1 MDVNSNERRRQ
12 TRSNVYHYLYGA
24 QEFCTRQ
31 SLAQALDLSLPTIY
45 QNLTDLVD
53 AGLVRYAGQSQS
65 TGGRKA
71 SGLAIVPD
79 ARVAVGIAL
88 TEDRLR
94 FSAAD
99 LRLNEIA
106 YHKVS
111 HTSNF
116 EMEELGT
123 LVARELEQFLDTY
136 HIDRSRLLGVCIAMA
151 GVTDPEG
158 GHLLYAPT
166 MHLRNVELSGL
177 TRSIPYPTYVENDAT
192 CSGYAEWFMRG
203 DQENLAYLSL
213 ENGVGGAFIS
223 NGIVYGGDNRRSAE
237 FGHLCVEPGGLPCA
251 CGKWGCLEAY
261 CSDWRIRNTFG
272 VSLKEFFEGVNQGNP
287 EYAALWKDFLFHLAI
302 GASNIRMALDCTV
315 VLGGFMSQYLD
326 PYLPMLREYAA
337 ANDPFER
344 RADYLQLGILRSHA
358 VSFGIFWIPS
368 DSLQK
373 CRCFPAAQRRKS
385 PRCARR
391 TPCHARCSGHSI
403 PLEAGCRPL
412 ELPRHNLGGFLS
424 TQFFDQPPPGLSP
437 GGAFCVRSARSV
449 KSE

>member
-94 FSAAD
+94 FSAAE

-116 EMEELGT
+116 EMEELGA
-123 LVARELEQFLDTY
+123 LVARELEQFLDAY

-223 NGIVYGGDNRRSAE
+223 NGVVYGGDNRRSAE

-344 RADYLQLGILRSHA
+344 RADYLQLGVLRSHA
-358 VSFGIFWIPS
+358 VPLG
-368 DSLQK
+368 
-373 CRCFPAAQRRKS
+373 AALHFIRD
-385 PRCARR
+385 
-391 TPCHARCSGHSI
+391 
-403 PLEAGCRPL
+403 
-412 ELPRHNLGGFLS
+412 FLD
-424 TQFFDQPPPGLSP
+424 T
-437 GGAFCVRSARSV
+437 V
-449 KSE
+449 

>member
-1 MDVNSNERRRQ
+1 M
-12 TRSNVYHYLYGA
+12 
-24 QEFCTRQ
+24 
-31 SLAQALDLSLPTIY
+31 
-45 QNLTDLVD
+45 
-53 AGLVRYAGQSQS
+53 
-65 TGGRKA
+65 
-71 SGLAIVPD
+71 
-79 ARVAVGIAL
+79 
-88 TEDRLR
+88 
-94 FSAAD
+94 
-99 LRLNEIA
+99 
-106 YHKVS
+106 S

-116 EMEELGT
+116 EMEELGA
-123 LVARELEQFLDTY
+123 LVARELEQFLDAY

-223 NGIVYGGDNRRSAE
+223 NGVVYGGDNRRSAE

-344 RADYLQLGILRSHA
+344 RADYLQLGVLRSHA
-358 VSFGIFWIPS
+358 VPLG
-368 DSLQK
+368 
-373 CRCFPAAQRRKS
+373 AALHFIRD
-385 PRCARR
+385 
-391 TPCHARCSGHSI
+391 
-403 PLEAGCRPL
+403 
-412 ELPRHNLGGFLS
+412 FLD
-424 TQFFDQPPPGLSP
+424 T
-437 GGAFCVRSARSV
+437 V
-449 KSE
+449 

>member
-116 EMEELGT
+116 EMEELGA

-344 RADYLQLGILRSHA
+344 RADYLQLGAWTFSRRRFLCPLRLRRKIRVILS
-358 VSFGIFWIPS
+358 GILLS
-368 DSLQK
+368 S
-373 CRCFPAAQRRKS
+373 CQRR
-385 PRCARR
+385 A
-391 TPCHARCSGHSI
+391 AV
-403 PLEAGCRPL
+403 L
-412 ELPRHNLGGFLS
+412 
-424 TQFFDQPPPGLSP
+424 
-437 GGAFCVRSARSV
+437 
-449 KSE
+449 

>member
-116 EMEELGT
+116 EMEELGA

-223 NGIVYGGDNRRSAE
+223 NGVVYGGDNRRSAE

-344 RADYLQLGILRSHA
+344 RADYLQLGVLRSHA
-358 VSFGIFWIPS
+358 VPLGAALHFIRDFFGYRLMPS
-368 DSLQK
+368 
-373 CRCFPAAQRRKS
+373 RA
-385 PRCARR
+385 
-391 TPCHARCSGHSI
+391 
-403 PLEAGCRPL
+403 
-412 ELPRHNLGGFLS
+412 
-424 TQFFDQPPPGLSP
+424 PGPHSP
-437 GGAFCVRSARSV
+437 GGAFCVRSVCGA

>member
-358 VSFGIFWIPS
+358 VPLG
-368 DSLQK
+368 
-373 CRCFPAAQRRKS
+373 AALHFIRDFLDTILLSSCQRRT
-385 PRCARR
+385 AV
-391 TPCHARCSGHSI
+391 
-403 PLEAGCRPL
+403 L
-412 ELPRHNLGGFLS
+412 
-424 TQFFDQPPPGLSP
+424 
-437 GGAFCVRSARSV
+437 
-449 KSE
+449 

>member
-94 FSAAD
+94 FSVAD

-223 NGIVYGGDNRRSAE
+223 NGVVYGGDNRRSAE

-358 VSFGIFWIPS
+358 VPLG
-368 DSLQK
+368 
-373 CRCFPAAQRRKS
+373 AALHFIRD
-385 PRCARR
+385 
-391 TPCHARCSGHSI
+391 
-403 PLEAGCRPL
+403 
-412 ELPRHNLGGFLS
+412 FLD
-424 TQFFDQPPPGLSP
+424 T
-437 GGAFCVRSARSV
+437 V
-449 KSE
+449 

>member
-223 NGIVYGGDNRRSAE
+223 NGVVYGGDNRRSAE

-358 VSFGIFWIPS
+358 VPLGAARHFIRDFL
-368 DSLQK
+368 DTVCQ
-373 CRCFPAAQRRKS
+373 PAKMPWLS
-385 PRCARR
+385 RR
-391 TPCHARCSGHSI
+391 TAAETSSLRSPNALPCKAFGAFDPTR
-403 PLEAGCRPL
+403 
-412 ELPRHNLGGFLS
+412 GGL
-424 TQFFDQPPPGLSP
+424 PPPRVP
-437 GGAFCVRSARSV
+437 PP
-449 KSE
+449 

>member
-1 MDVNSNERRRQ
+1 M
-12 TRSNVYHYLYGA
+12 
-24 QEFCTRQ
+24 
-31 SLAQALDLSLPTIY
+31 
-45 QNLTDLVD
+45 
-53 AGLVRYAGQSQS
+53 
-65 TGGRKA
+65 
-71 SGLAIVPD
+71 
-79 ARVAVGIAL
+79 AVGIAL

-116 EMEELGT
+116 EMEELGA

-223 NGIVYGGDNRRSAE
+223 NGVVYGGDNRRSAE

-344 RADYLQLGILRSHA
+344 RADYLQLGVLRSHA
-358 VSFGIFWIPS
+358 VPLG
-368 DSLQK
+368 
-373 CRCFPAAQRRKS
+373 AALHFIR
-385 PRCARR
+385 
-391 TPCHARCSGHSI
+391 
-403 PLEAGCRPL
+403 E
-412 ELPRHNLGGFLS
+412 FLD
-424 TQFFDQPPPGLSP
+424 T
-437 GGAFCVRSARSV
+437 V
-449 KSE
+449 

>member
-116 EMEELGT
+116 EMEELGA

-151 GVTDPEG
+151 GVTDPASSVRP
-158 GHLLYAPT
+158 HHAPAQCGA
-166 MHLRNVELSGL
+166 V
-177 TRSIPYPTYVENDAT
+177 RSDPLHPIP
-192 CSGYAEWFMRG
+192 
-203 DQENLAYLSL
+203 
-213 ENGVGGAFIS
+213 
-223 NGIVYGGDNRRSAE
+223 
-237 FGHLCVEPGGLPCA
+237 HLC
-251 CGKWGCLEAY
+251 GK
-261 CSDWRIRNTFG
+261 
-272 VSLKEFFEGVNQGNP
+272 
-287 EYAALWKDFLFHLAI
+287 
-302 GASNIRMALDCTV
+302 
-315 VLGGFMSQYLD
+315 
-326 PYLPMLREYAA
+326 
-337 ANDPFER
+337 
-344 RADYLQLGILRSHA
+344 
-358 VSFGIFWIPS
+358 
-368 DSLQK
+368 
-373 CRCFPAAQRRKS
+373 
-385 PRCARR
+385 
-391 TPCHARCSGHSI
+391 
-403 PLEAGCRPL
+403 
-412 ELPRHNLGGFLS
+412 
-424 TQFFDQPPPGLSP
+424 
-437 GGAFCVRSARSV
+437 
-449 KSE
+449 

>member
-1 MDVNSNERRRQ
+1 MATIEITAQERRRQ
-12 TRSNVYHYLYGA
+12 TKGNVYRCLYNAKG
-24 QEFCTRQ
+24 FCSKQT
-31 SLAQALDLSLPTIY
+31 LAQTLGLSLPTIY
-45 QNLTDLVD
+45 QNLDELIED
-53 AGLVRYAGQSQS
+53 GLVRYSGESQS

-71 SGLAIVPD
+71 SGLDIVPD
-79 ARVAVGIAL
+79 ARLAVGISI
-88 TEDRLR
+88 TETRLR

-99 LRLNEIA
+99 LRLREVA
-106 YHKVS
+106 YYKVT
-111 HTSNF
+111 HTSLFN
-116 EMEELGT
+116 MEDLGV
-123 LVARELEQFLDTY
+123 LVARELEQFLDMY
-136 HIDRSRLLGVCIAMA
+136 HIDRRRLLGVCIAMA

-203 DQENLAYLSL
+203 DRENLAYLSL

-223 NGIVYGGDNRRSAE
+223 SGVVYGGDNRRSAE
-237 FGHLCVEPGGLPCA
+237 FGHLCVEPGGLPCS

-272 VSLKEFFEGVNQGNP
+272 VSLKEFFEGVSRGNP

-326 PYLPMLREYAA
+326 PYLPILREYAA

-344 RADYLQLGILRSHA
+344 RADYLQLGVLRSHA
-358 VSFGIFWIPS
+358 VPLG
-368 DSLQK
+368 
-373 CRCFPAAQRRKS
+373 AAL
-385 PRCARR
+385 
-391 TPCHARCSGHSI
+391 H
-403 PLEAGCRPL
+403 
-412 ELPRHNLGGFLS
+412 F
-424 TQFFDQPPPGLSP
+424 
-437 GGAFCVRSARSV
+437 VREFVSSV
-449 KSE
+449 

>member
-1 MDVNSNERRRQ
+1 MWTFLNLSRRQ

-116 EMEELGT
+116 EMEELGA
-123 LVARELEQFLDTY
+123 LVARELELFLDTY

-223 NGIVYGGDNRRSAE
+223 NGVVYGGDNRRSAE

-344 RADYLQLGILRSHA
+344 RADYLQLGVLRSHA
-358 VSFGIFWIPS
+358 VPLG
-368 DSLQK
+368 
-373 CRCFPAAQRRKS
+373 AALHFIR
-385 PRCARR
+385 
-391 TPCHARCSGHSI
+391 
-403 PLEAGCRPL
+403 E
-412 ELPRHNLGGFLS
+412 FLD
-424 TQFFDQPPPGLSP
+424 T
-437 GGAFCVRSARSV
+437 V
-449 KSE
+449 

>member
-116 EMEELGT
+116 EMEELGA
-123 LVARELEQFLDTY
+123 LVARELEQFLEQRIRRVV
-136 HIDRSRLLGVCIAMA
+136 HAGGPGESGLPLPGKRRGRRVHLQRSRLWRGQPAQRRVRPPVRGARRAALC
-151 GVTDPEG
+151 
-158 GHLLYAPT
+158 
-166 MHLRNVELSGL
+166 LRQVGL
-177 TRSIPYPTYVENDAT
+177 
-192 CSGYAEWFMRG
+192 
-203 DQENLAYLSL
+203 
-213 ENGVGGAFIS
+213 
-223 NGIVYGGDNRRSAE
+223 
-237 FGHLCVEPGGLPCA
+237 PGGLLLRLA
-251 CGKWGCLEAY
+251 DSEHLRRL
-261 CSDWRIRNTFG
+261 S
-272 VSLKEFFEGVNQGNP
+272 EGV
-287 EYAALWKDFLFHLAI
+287 L
-302 GASNIRMALDCTV
+302 
-315 VLGGFMSQYLD
+315 
-326 PYLPMLREYAA
+326 
-337 ANDPFER
+337 
-344 RADYLQLGILRSHA
+344 
-358 VSFGIFWIPS
+358 
-368 DSLQK
+368 
-373 CRCFPAAQRRKS
+373 
-385 PRCARR
+385 
-391 TPCHARCSGHSI
+391 
-403 PLEAGCRPL
+403 
-412 ELPRHNLGGFLS
+412 
-424 TQFFDQPPPGLSP
+424 
-437 GGAFCVRSARSV
+437 
-449 KSE
+449 

>member
-1 MDVNSNERRRQ
+1 MRERTDAGADRRRQ
-12 TRSNVYHYLYGA
+12 SRSSVYHYLY
-24 QEFCTRQ
+24 ETRDFCTRQ

-223 NGIVYGGDNRRSAE
+223 NGVVYGGDNRRSAE

-344 RADYLQLGILRSHA
+344 RADYLQLGVLRSHA
-358 VSFGIFWIPS
+358 VPLG
-368 DSLQK
+368 
-373 CRCFPAAQRRKS
+373 AALHFIR
-385 PRCARR
+385 
-391 TPCHARCSGHSI
+391 
-403 PLEAGCRPL
+403 E
-412 ELPRHNLGGFLS
+412 FLD
-424 TQFFDQPPPGLSP
+424 T
-437 GGAFCVRSARSV
+437 V
-449 KSE
+449 

>member
-1 MDVNSNERRRQ
+1 MASIEITASERRRQ
-12 TRSNVYHYLYGA
+12 TRSNIYHCLYDTRG
-24 QEFCTRQ
+24 FCSKQTLAQ
-31 SLAQALDLSLPTIY
+31 SLGLSLPTIY
-45 QNLTDLVD
+45 QNLDELIAD
-53 AGLVRYAGQSQS
+53 GLVRYSGESQS

-71 SGLAIVPD
+71 SGLEIVPD
-79 ARVAVGIAL
+79 ARIAVGVSV
-88 TEDRLR
+88 TETRLR

-116 EMEELGT
+116 EMEELGA

-223 NGIVYGGDNRRSAE
+223 NGVVYGGDNRRSAE

-358 VSFGIFWIPS
+358 VPLG
-368 DSLQK
+368 
-373 CRCFPAAQRRKS
+373 AALHFIRD
-385 PRCARR
+385 
-391 TPCHARCSGHSI
+391 
-403 PLEAGCRPL
+403 
-412 ELPRHNLGGFLS
+412 FLD
-424 TQFFDQPPPGLSP
+424 T
-437 GGAFCVRSARSV
+437 V
-449 KSE
+449 